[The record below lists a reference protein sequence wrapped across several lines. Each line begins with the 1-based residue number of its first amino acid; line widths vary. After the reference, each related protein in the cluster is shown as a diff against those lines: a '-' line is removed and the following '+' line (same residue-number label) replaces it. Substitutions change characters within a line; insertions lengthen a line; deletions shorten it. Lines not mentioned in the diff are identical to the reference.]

1 MSAPTPPPGSPRTPA
16 SVGSGRDVLAAGP
29 LQQLAGGGAL
39 LGLVALALLVW
50 WGRAVIPS
58 LLTPRVGLLLL
69 GLSLTLAMLLTTGF
83 ILLLVAPALN
93 RPAAELAEVAE
104 AVANGDLTLR
114 VTDGRGAGQLNRV
127 WRAVARMLGA
137 LRRLALAL
145 RAASHDAASLAPQ
158 ITASAEAVAGRAADT
173 ARTSLDLSRQAAAMA
188 GTIDALASDAERLTD
203 ISADVTMGAH
213 EALLRNGQLRTLTA
227 VSRER
232 LDDGARALAQ
242 LGGEIRESA
251 ESVESL
257 AEASEEIR
265 AFVAL
270 VQKMAKQSKLLAL
283 NAAMEAARAGEQ
295 GDGFAVVAGEVRRL
309 AADSTQAAKRSETAV
324 AAILERVERTR
335 VLASRAVDTVDVVLA
350 ATRTGDAAAA
360 AVEAAVLSAEE
371 WNGSV
376 EQAASNTG
384 RLVIE
389 MTERL
394 DALAAGTQA
403 FVVAMRQV
411 AVTSEE
417 QSAST
422 QEIAA
427 AAATLA
433 EAAAH
438 LNDLVDTFRLDDVP
452 HERGAPPRRSDGA
465 RRYRGSLAT
474 PIVTATVAM
483 R

>member
-1 MSAPTPPPGSPRTPA
+1 MSAPTPPLGSPRTP
-16 SVGSGRDVLAAGP
+16 SSTTTSRDVLAAGP
-29 LQQLAGGGAL
+29 LQRLAGGGAL
-39 LGLVALALLVW
+39 LGLVALTLLVW
-50 WGRAVIPS
+50 WGRGVIPS
-58 LLTPRVGLLLL
+58 LLTPRVGLQVL
-69 GLSLTLAMLLTTGF
+69 GLSLTLATLLTTGF

-188 GTIDALASDAERLTD
+188 GTIDTLASDAERLTD
-203 ISADVTMGAH
+203 IAADVAMGAH
-213 EALLRNGQLRTLTA
+213 EALLRNGQLRSLTA

-242 LGGEIRESA
+242 LGDEIRESA
-251 ESVESL
+251 DSVESL
-257 AEASEEIR
+257 AAASEEIR

-309 AADSTQAAKRSETAV
+309 AADSTQAARRSEAAV
-324 AAILERVERTR
+324 AAILERVERSR
-335 VLASRAVDTVDVVLA
+335 ALASRAVETVDVVLD
-350 ATRTGDAAAA
+350 ATRAGDSAAA
-360 AVEAAVLSAEE
+360 AVEAAVLSTEE
-371 WNGSV
+371 WNRSV
-376 EQAASNTG
+376 EQATG
-384 RLVIE
+384 HTSRLVNE

-403 FVVAMRQV
+403 FVIAMRQV
-411 AVTSEE
+411 ATTSEE

-433 EAAAH
+433 DAAAH
-438 LNDLVDTFRLDDVP
+438 LNDLVETFRLED
-452 HERGAPPRRSDGA
+452 APELPAAQHRSDGS
-465 RRYRGSLAT
+465 RRYRSSRST
-474 PIVTATVAM
+474 PLVTATVGM